1 MEKIL
6 IVEDDRFFREMYSHL
21 LSGEGYEVHT
31 AASVNDAMALL
42 RESEYHLII
51 SDLVM
56 PGETGIDLLF
66 QVKRLNPD
74 IDVIMVTGNTNV
86 ETAIHALK
94 NGARDYLL
102 KPVNPD
108 EFRHTVALCM
118 EQRRLLN
125 ENSELKGLVHL
136 FQVGQ
141 TIANCLEI
149 ERLGTL
155 VVDSFANELG
165 TDRALGI
172 FPDEDGRLSL
182 SELRGLD
189 YEDAELITET
199 LLSRYADSIDTF
211 WLRERVTDLF
221 PSSTDSAGCLS
232 PGIEEILILFVRSK
246 TDLQGIVALFSPEG
260 GSLPAEINQRS
271 LHFLQNQTSLAFEN
285 AARFASARNMLYI
298 DELTGLFNY
307 RYLDLALDR
316 ELKRAERYGSSVALL
331 FIDLDLFKGVNDTH
345 GHLIGSRVLGEV
357 GALLRK
363 SVRDVDLVIRYGGDE
378 YTIILVETDAES
390 AAHVAERIRV
400 TIESHRYIADE
411 GYDIHLSACI
421 GYACFPEDTKSK
433 LELLEVA
440 DKAMYRGKFSGR
452 NRVFRALMEE

>member
-6 IVEDDRFFREMYSHL
+6 VVEDDRFFQEMYSHL

-31 AASVNDAMALL
+31 AASVSEAMGLL
-42 RESEYHLII
+42 RKQEFHLII
-51 SDLVM
+51 TDLVM
-56 PGETGIDLLF
+56 PGESGMDLLF
-66 QVKRLNPD
+66 QVKRHNLD
-74 IDVIMVTGNTNV
+74 IDVIIVTGNTNV
-86 ETAIHALK
+86 ESAIQALK

-108 EFRHTVALCM
+108 EFRHTVALSM

-125 ENSELKGLVHL
+125 ENIELKGLVHL

-155 VVDSFANELG
+155 AVDSFANELA

-172 FPDEDGRLSL
+172 FPDENGRFCLQ
-182 SELRGLD
+182 ELRGIDFEEGEFL
-189 YEDAELITET
+189 AET
-199 LLSRYADSIDTF
+199 LLGRYA
-211 WLRERVTDLF
+211 E
-221 PSSTDSAGCLS
+221 STDPSWVREQLADFLPPSALAAR
-232 PGIEEILILFVRSK
+232 PFLQDLDEVLILFVRTK
-246 TDLQGIVALFSPEG
+246 KVLQGIVALFPPEQ
-260 GSLPAEINQRS
+260 GSLPVNVELRN
-271 LHFLQNQTSLAFEN
+271 LHFLQDQSSLAFEN

-316 ELKRAERYGSSVALL
+316 ELKRAERYGSCVALL

-390 AAHVAERIRV
+390 AALVAERIRSTV
-400 TIESHRYIADE
+400 EQHGFMAEE
-411 GYDIHLSACI
+411 GYRIHLTACI
-421 GYACFPEDTKSK
+421 GYACFPDDTKSK

-452 NRVFRALMEE
+452 NRVFRALHEE

>member
-6 IVEDDRFFREMYSHL
+6 VVEDDRFFREMYSHL
-21 LSGEGYEVHT
+21 LSGEGYDVHT
-31 AASVNDAMALL
+31 AASVNEAMGLL
-42 RESEYHLII
+42 RETEYHLII

-66 QVKRLNPD
+66 QVKRHNPD

-86 ETAIHALK
+86 ESAIHALK

-155 VVDSFANELG
+155 VVDCFVNELG

-182 SELRGLD
+182 SELRGID
-189 YEDAELITET
+189 FEEAELISET
-199 LLSRYADSIDTF
+199 LLSRYSASSDTY
-211 WLRERVTDLF
+211 WLRERLEEML
-221 PSSTDSAGCLS
+221 PSSAASVVQLS
-232 PGIEEILILFVRSK
+232 EGLDEVLILFVRSK
-246 TDLQGIVALFSPEG
+246 KDLQGIVALFAPEG
-260 GSLPAEINQRS
+260 GFLPAEINQRS

-285 AARFASARNMLYI
+285 AARFASARNLLYI

-307 RYLDLALDR
+307 RYLELALDR

-390 AAHVAERIRV
+390 AAFVAERIRL
-400 TIESHRYIADE
+400 TIERHGFIADE

-433 LELLEVA
+433 IELLEAA

-452 NRVFRALMEE
+452 NRVFRALIEE

>member
-1 MEKIL
+1 MERIL
-6 IVEDDRFFREMYSHL
+6 VVEDDRFFREMYCHL

-31 AASVNDAMALL
+31 AASVDEAMEFLL
-42 RESEYHLII
+42 RTECHLIVT
-51 SDLVM
+51 DLIM
-56 PGETGIDLLF
+56 PGQSGMDLLF
-66 QVKRLNPD
+66 RVKRHDPD

-86 ETAIHALK
+86 ESAIQALK

-102 KPVNPD
+102 KPVNHD
-108 EFRHTVALCM
+108 ELRHTVALCM

-141 TIANCLEI
+141 TISNCLEI

-155 VVDSFANELG
+155 VVDSFAKELG
-165 TDRALGI
+165 AERALGI
-172 FPDEDGRLSL
+172 FTDEDGCLALQDIRGFTIQEGTRISEMILACNIRFGGETVVRKDVKCLSVHDSL
-182 SELRGLD
+182 PGEGVPAGLD
-189 YEDAELITET
+189 EV
-199 LLSRYADSIDTF
+199 LLFSI
-211 WLRERVTDLF
+211 
-221 PSSTDSAGCLS
+221 
-232 PGIEEILILFVRSK
+232 RSK
-246 TDLQGIVALFSPEG
+246 TLLQGIVAIFNPEG
-260 GSLPAEINQRS
+260 GALPDELNLRN
-271 LHFLQNQTSLAFEN
+271 LHFLQDQASLAFEN
-285 AARFASARNMLYI
+285 ASRFASARNLLYI

-307 RYLDLALDR
+307 RYLDLALER
-316 ELKRAERYGSSVALL
+316 ELKRADRYGSCVALL

-357 GALLRK
+357 GSLLKR

-390 AAHVAERIRV
+390 AATVAERIRT
-400 TIESHRYIADE
+400 TIERNAFLADE
-411 GYDIHLSACI
+411 GYDIHLTACI
-421 GYACFPEDTKSK
+421 GYACFPDDTRSK

-452 NRVFRALMEE
+452 NRVFRALNED

>member
-6 IVEDDRFFREMYSHL
+6 VVEDDRFFREMYSHL
-21 LSGEGYEVHT
+21 LSGEGYEVQT
-31 AASVNDAMALL
+31 AASVNEAMALL
-42 RESEYHLII
+42 RETEYHLII

-66 QVKRLNPD
+66 QVKRHNPD

-86 ETAIHALK
+86 ETAIQALK

-125 ENSELKGLVHL
+125 ENIELKGLVHL

-141 TIANCLEI
+141 TISNCLEI

-172 FPDEDGRLSL
+172 FPDEDGHLSL
-182 SELRGLD
+182 RELRGIG
-189 YEDAELITET
+189 YEEAELVSET
-199 LLSRYADSIDTF
+199 LLALYSVRVDTF
-211 WLRERVTDLF
+211 WLRKKMTDLF
-221 PSSTDSAGCLS
+221 PANADSAAQRLAGMD
-232 PGIEEILILFVRSK
+232 EVLILFIRSK
-246 TDLQGIVALFSPEG
+246 TILQGIVALFAPEN
-260 GSLPAEINQRS
+260 GSLPVEISQRS
-271 LHFLQNQTSLAFEN
+271 LHFLQDQTSLAYEN
-285 AARFASARNMLYI
+285 AARFASARNLLYI

-357 GALLRK
+357 GSLLRN

-378 YTIILVETDAES
+378 YTVILVETDADS
-390 AAHVAERIRV
+390 AANVAERIRV
-400 TIESHRYIADE
+400 TIERHGFMADE

-421 GYACFPEDTKSK
+421 GYACFPADTKSK
-433 LELLEVA
+433 LELLETA

-452 NRVFRALMEE
+452 NRVFRALIEQ

>member
-6 IVEDDRFFREMYSHL
+6 VVEDDRFFREMYSHL

-31 AASVNDAMALL
+31 AASVNEAMGLL

-189 YEDAELITET
+189 YGDAEQFSET
-199 LLSRYADSIDTF
+199 LLSRYSDSIDTF
-211 WLRERVTDLF
+211 WLREKVTDLL
-221 PSSTDSAGCLS
+221 PSSTDSDGWLS
-232 PGIEEILILFVRSK
+232 LGMEEVLILFVRSK
-246 TDLQGIVALFSPEG
+246 TELQGIVALFAPEA
-260 GSLPAEINQRS
+260 GSLPLEINQRS

-285 AARFASARNMLYI
+285 AARFASARNLLYI

-357 GALLRK
+357 GSLLRK

-378 YTIILVETDAES
+378 YTIILVETDGES

-400 TIESHRYIADE
+400 TIESHRFIADE

>member
-6 IVEDDRFFREMYSHL
+6 VVEDDRFFREMYSHL

-31 AASVNDAMALL
+31 AASVNEAMSLL
-42 RESEYHLII
+42 REKEYHLII

-165 TDRALGI
+165 TDRVLAI
-172 FPDEDGRLSL
+172 FPDEDGRLCL
-182 SELRGLD
+182 SELRGIA
-189 YEDAELITET
+189 YEEAEQIAEA
-199 LLSRYADSIDTF
+199 LLSKLSGSTDTF
-211 WLRERVTDLF
+211 WLRERISDLF
-221 PSSTDSAGCLS
+221 PASADFSGTLAQ
-232 PGIEEILILFVRSK
+232 GEAEVLILFVRSK
-246 TDLQGIVALFSPEG
+246 TELQGIVALFAPEG
-260 GSLPAEINQRS
+260 GSLPVEINQRS

-307 RYLDLALDR
+307 RYLDLALER

-390 AAHVAERIRV
+390 AAFVAERIRV
-400 TIESHRYIADE
+400 TIERHNFIADE

-452 NRVFRALMEE
+452 NRVFRALVDE

>member
-6 IVEDDRFFREMYSHL
+6 VVEDDRFFQEMYSHL
-21 LSGEGYEVHT
+21 LGGEGYEVRT
-31 AASVNDAMALL
+31 AASVSEAMGQL
-42 RESEYHLII
+42 REEEFQLII
-51 SDLVM
+51 TDLVM
-56 PGETGIDLLF
+56 PGESGMDLLF
-66 QVKRLNPD
+66 QVKRINLD
-74 IDVIMVTGNTNV
+74 IDVIIVTGNTNV
-86 ETAIHALK
+86 ESAIQALK

-108 EFRHTVALCM
+108 EFRHTVALSM

-125 ENSELKGLVHL
+125 ENIELKGLVHL

-149 ERLGTL
+149 ERLATL
-155 VVDSFANELG
+155 VVDSFASELG

-172 FPDEDGRLSL
+172 FPDENDRLCL
-182 SELRGLD
+182 QELRGIDFEEGEFL
-189 YEDAELITET
+189 AET
-199 LLSRYADSIDTF
+199 LLALYAESMDPS
-211 WLRERVTDLF
+211 WVREQLVDLL
-221 PSSTDSAGCLS
+221 PPAALAEARLS
-232 PGIEEILILFVRSK
+232 QGMDEVLILFVRSK
-246 TDLQGIVALFSPEG
+246 KVLQGIVALFTPER
-260 GSLPAEINQRS
+260 GSLPLDVELRN
-271 LHFLQNQTSLAFEN
+271 LHFLQDQSSLAFEN
-285 AARFASARNMLYI
+285 AARFASARNLLYI

-390 AAHVAERIRV
+390 AALVAERIRSTV
-400 TIESHRYIADE
+400 EGHGFMADE
-411 GYDIHLSACI
+411 GYQIHLTACI
-421 GYACFPEDTKSK
+421 GYACFPDDTKSK

-452 NRVFRALMEE
+452 NRVFRALREE

>member
-6 IVEDDRFFREMYSHL
+6 VVEDDRFFREMYSHL

-31 AASVNDAMALL
+31 AASVNEAMELL
-42 RESEYHLII
+42 RETEYHLII

-66 QVKRLNPD
+66 QVKRHNPD

-86 ETAIHALK
+86 ESAIHALK

-141 TIANCLEI
+141 TISNCLEI
-149 ERLGTL
+149 ERLGSL
-155 VVDSFANELG
+155 VVDCFVNELG

-172 FPDEDGRLSL
+172 FPDEDGQLCL

-189 YEDAELITET
+189 FEEAELISET
-199 LLSRYADSIDTF
+199 LLSKYSASADTF
-211 WLRERVTDLF
+211 WLRERLAELL
-221 PSSTDSAGCLS
+221 PLSTASVAPLS
-232 PGIEEILILFVRSK
+232 EGMDEVLILFVRSK
-246 TDLQGIVALFSPEG
+246 KDLQGIVALFAPEG
-260 GSLPAEINQRS
+260 GFLPVEINQRS

-285 AARFASARNMLYI
+285 AARFASARNLLYI

-307 RYLDLALDR
+307 RYLELALDR
-316 ELKRAERYGSSVALL
+316 ELKRAERYASSVAVL

-357 GALLRK
+357 GSLLRK

-390 AAHVAERIRV
+390 AAFVAERIRR
-400 TIESHRYIADE
+400 TIESHGFIADE

-433 LELLEVA
+433 IELLEAA

-452 NRVFRALMEE
+452 NRVFRALIEE

>member
-1 MEKIL
+1 M
-6 IVEDDRFFREMYSHL
+6 
-21 LSGEGYEVHT
+21 SGEGYEVIT
-31 AASVNDAMALL
+31 ASSVNEAMVLL
-42 RESEYHLII
+42 RQAEYHLII
-51 SDLVM
+51 TDLVM

-74 IDVIMVTGNTNV
+74 IDVIMVTSNTNV

-165 TDRALGI
+165 TDRALAI

-182 SELRGLD
+182 SELRGIGYD
-189 YEDAELITET
+189 EAELIAET
-199 LLSRYADSIDTF
+199 LLSRYSCSSDTF
-211 WLRERVTDLF
+211 WLRKRISDLL
-221 PSSTDSAGCLS
+221 PESVDSAVM
-232 PGIEEILILFVRSK
+232 PVDQMTEVLILFVRSK
-246 TDLQGIVALFSPEG
+246 TELQGIVALFASEG
-260 GSLPAEINQRS
+260 GLLPAEINQRS

-400 TIESHRYIADE
+400 TIERHDFIADE

-433 LELLEVA
+433 IELLEVA

-452 NRVFRALMEE
+452 NRVFRALVEE

>member
-6 IVEDDRFFREMYSHL
+6 VVEDDRFFREMYSHL
-21 LSGEGYEVHT
+21 LSGEGYEVIT
-31 AASVNDAMALL
+31 ASSVNEAMVLL
-42 RESEYHLII
+42 RQAEYHLII
-51 SDLVM
+51 TDLVM

-74 IDVIMVTGNTNV
+74 IDVIMVTSNTNV

-165 TDRALGI
+165 TDRALAI

-182 SELRGLD
+182 SELRGIGYD
-189 YEDAELITET
+189 EAELIAET
-199 LLSRYADSIDTF
+199 LLSRYSCSSDTF
-211 WLRERVTDLF
+211 WLRKRISDLL
-221 PSSTDSAGCLS
+221 PESVDSAVM
-232 PGIEEILILFVRSK
+232 PVDQMTEVLILFVRSK
-246 TDLQGIVALFSPEG
+246 TELQGIVALFASEG
-260 GSLPAEINQRS
+260 GLLPAEINQRS

-400 TIESHRYIADE
+400 TIERHDFIADE

-433 LELLEVA
+433 IELLEVA

-452 NRVFRALMEE
+452 NRVFRALVEE